1 MTQAPA
7 AAKPWYREPW
17 PWLLMAGPA
26 AVVVA
31 GFATLYL
38 AVTSE
43 DGLVVDDYYRRGL
56 AINSTLAREERAR
69 TLGLSATL
77 ELSPRRD
84 RVQVRLAG
92 ATGRPLPLRLR
103 LVHPTRVG
111 QDQSVTLLYHPVE
124 AYAAALKPVES
135 GTWHVVIEDQAA
147 GWRLAGT
154 LPARHNRLELRPRQ
168 EK

>member
-1 MTQAPA
+1 MTQLPA

-26 AVVVA
+26 AAVIA

-38 AVTSE
+38 AVKSE
-43 DGLVVDDYYRRGL
+43 DGLVVDDYYKRGL
-56 AINSTLAREERAR
+56 AINSTLAREDRAR
-69 TLGLSATL
+69 TLGLSAML
-77 ELSPRRD
+77 ELSPQRD
-84 RVQVRLAG
+84 GVQVRLAG
-92 ATGRPLPLRLR
+92 ATGRPSQVRLR

-111 QDQSVTLLYHPVE
+111 HDQSVMLPYLALET
-124 AYAAALKPVES
+124 YAAALKPVEP
-135 GTWHVVIEDQAA
+135 GTWHVVIEDDVA

-154 LPARHNRLELRPRQ
+154 LLARQNRLELRPRQ